1 MGRYY
6 YGDIEGQ
13 FWFAV
18 QSSEAADRFGGEK
31 RIAYDFDETDIK
43 MVEEELK
50 TIENDLGEYKQKLD
64 SFFNSNDA
72 FDDEILSNYLN
83 VDKRK
88 ARFLI
93 SEYADYELGSKI
105 LDCLKE
111 KGRCTFEGEI

>member
-6 YGDIEGQ
+6 YGDIEGK

-43 MVEEELK
+43 SVEEELK
-50 TIENDLGEYKQKLD
+50 TIENHLGEYKQKLD
-64 SFFNSNDA
+64 EFFNSGNGYN
-72 FDDEILSNYLN
+72 DEILSNYLN
-83 VDKRK
+83 VDEEKI
-88 ARFLI
+88 RFLI
-93 SEYADYELGSKI
+93 SEYADHELGSKI